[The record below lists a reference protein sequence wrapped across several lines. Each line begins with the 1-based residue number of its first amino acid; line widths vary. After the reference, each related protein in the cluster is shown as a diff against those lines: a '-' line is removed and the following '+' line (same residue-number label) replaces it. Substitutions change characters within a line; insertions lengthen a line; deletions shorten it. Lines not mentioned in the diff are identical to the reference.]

1 MDSHATNLD
10 RMKELQELLEVSERK
25 SDILTNLLKEASVEF
40 EQTLEQTRI
49 SETNFRAIFENA
61 PESIYIVDIDTHQIM
76 DCNPFTVKWLGYSRE
91 ELLAMKV
98 DDILDKATKGIPEN
112 MRKAVDDGIVHI
124 QERRFIKKNGA
135 VADAEVTG
143 TLVGFQNKQCFVA
156 LVRDIT
162 ERKQIEAL
170 SRYKELFKNVS
181 DPVFIND
188 PDGRFLEVNDV
199 ACESFG
205 YTRQTLLQMAVKDLV
220 QPAQINF
227 LSDVGK
233 RIQQGET
240 VRFELNLV
248 IKKGVEIPFE
258 FHSRKIQFKG
268 LPGVLSVARNF
279 SVRKQMEE
287 TLIKTERLSAVG
299 EMASGVAHNFNNL
312 LQMIMAGAEAA
323 KNKLEAGN
331 IRDCL
336 EAIQNIINASQRS
349 ADVVRRIK
357 DFTLVTPGGMDE
369 GSVFDLEVLVAE
381 AVELTQPM
389 WKPPSSPSKYRLD
402 LLKKGDCHIKA
413 KSSEI
418 YEVIVNLIKNALEA
432 MPQGGVL
439 TLCTCSQNDTVSLRA
454 TDTGTGIPPEYFQ
467 RIFEPFFTTKGT
479 QSSGLGL
486 SSCYG
491 IVKKNNGEIHV
502 ESQLGQGAEFVITFP
517 KSTLHHIPERE
528 TGTVAGR
535 KNPIRFLLI
544 DDEINILRAIQM
556 YFENTEV
563 DLATAQTA
571 YDGLAAI
578 EAKQFDVILCDLSMT
593 DMTGLEVGKWVL
605 DYCDRIGIPKIPFL
619 LYTGLDKHL
628 DTVKLQNS
636 GIDGLV
642 NKPTPCHDIYHII
655 KQHVNPT
662 ERRSLPTP

>member
-10 RMKELQELLEVSERK
+10 RIKELQELLEVSERK

-98 DDILDKATKGIPEN
+98 DDILEQGAKGIPEN
-112 MRKAVDDGIVHI
+112 MRKALDDGIVHI

-220 QPAQINF
+220 QPAQINI

-248 IKKGVEIPFE
+248 IKKGVAIPFE

-279 SVRKQMEE
+279 SVRKKMEE

-312 LQMIMAGAEAA
+312 LQMIMGGGEAA
-323 KNKLEAGN
+323 LAKLESGK
-331 IRDCL
+331 IRECR
-336 EAIQNIINASQRS
+336 EAIQNILNASRRG

-357 DFTLVTPGGMDE
+357 DFTLVKTEQMDQAQI
-369 GSVFDLEVLVAE
+369 FDLDELIKE
-381 AVELTQPM
+381 AVELTKTL
-389 WKPPSSPSKYRLD
+389 WSAPSVPRKYRVNYI
-402 LLKKGDCHIKA
+402 KGGKIFVQGQP
-413 KSSEI
+413 SEI
-418 YEVIVNLIKNALEA
+418 YEVMVNLIKNGLEA
-432 MPQGGVL
+432 MPHGGFL
-439 TLCTCSQNDTVSLRA
+439 TISVAHQNNHVHLTVS
-454 TDTGTGIPPEYFQ
+454 DTGHGIPEGHFQ
-467 RIFEPFFTTKGT
+467 RIFEPFFTTKGSK
-479 QSSGLGL
+479 SSGLGL

-491 IVKKNNGEIHV
+491 IVKKHQGDLHV
-502 ESQLGQGAEFVITFP
+502 KSIPGQGTSFTIILPLAQQPDV
-517 KSTLHHIPERE
+517 RE
-528 TGTVAGR
+528 QPQPV
-535 KNPIRFLLI
+535 PIKQHRLNFLVI
-544 DDEINILRAIQM
+544 DDEINILKM
-556 YFENTEV
+556 LEMFFEDTEV
-563 DLATAQTA
+563 HVVTALTA
-571 YDGLAAI
+571 EAGLSAI
-578 EAKQFDVILCDLSMT
+578 RQDDFDAILCDLSL
-593 DMTGLEVGKWVL
+593 DDINGLEFSKQVRDFCEGAGK
-605 DYCDRIGIPKIPFL
+605 PKIPFL
-619 LYTGLDKHL
+619 LYTGLEKEL
-628 DTVKLQNS
+628 DPKKLADHSVDRVVK
-636 GIDGLV
+636 
-642 NKPTPCHDIYHII
+642 KPIPCEDLLRLIQEICAPPI
-655 KQHVNPT
+655 QTRKT
-662 ERRSLPTP
+662 A

>member
-10 RMKELQELLEVSERK
+10 RIKELQELLEVSERK

-98 DDILDKATKGIPEN
+98 DDILEQGAKGIPEN
-112 MRKAVDDGIVHI
+112 MRKALDDGIVHI

-220 QPAQINF
+220 QPAQINI

-248 IKKGVEIPFE
+248 IKKGVAIPFE

-279 SVRKQMEE
+279 SVRKKMEE

-312 LQMIMAGAEAA
+312 LQMIMGGGEAA
-323 KNKLEAGN
+323 LAKLESGK
-331 IRDCL
+331 IRECR
-336 EAIQNIINASQRS
+336 EAIQNILNASRRG

-357 DFTLVTPGGMDE
+357 DFTLVKTEQMDQAQI
-369 GSVFDLEVLVAE
+369 FDLDELIKE
-381 AVELTQPM
+381 AVELTKTL
-389 WKPPSSPSKYRLD
+389 WSAPSVPRKYRVNYI
-402 LLKKGDCHIKA
+402 KGGKIFVQGQP
-413 KSSEI
+413 SEI
-418 YEVIVNLIKNALEA
+418 YEVMVNLIKNSLEA
-432 MPQGGVL
+432 MPHGGFL
-439 TLCTCSQNDTVSLRA
+439 TISVAHQNNHVHLTVS
-454 TDTGTGIPPEYFQ
+454 DTGHGIPEGHFQ
-467 RIFEPFFTTKGT
+467 RIFEPFFTTKGSK
-479 QSSGLGL
+479 SSGLGL

-491 IVKKNNGEIHV
+491 IVKKHQGDLHV
-502 ESQLGQGAEFVITFP
+502 KSIPGQGTSFTIILPLAPQPDVLEQRRPV
-517 KSTLHHIPERE
+517 
-528 TGTVAGR
+528 
-535 KNPIRFLLI
+535 PIKRHKLNFLVI
-544 DDEINILRAIQM
+544 DDEINILKMLEMFFEDTEVNVVTALTADTGLRAIRQ
-556 YFENTEV
+556 E
-563 DLATAQTA
+563 D
-571 YDGLAAI
+571 
-578 EAKQFDVILCDLSMT
+578 FDAILCDLSM
-593 DMTGLEVGKWVL
+593 DDINGLEVSKQVR
-605 DYCDRIGIPKIPFL
+605 DYCLEAGKPKIPFL
-619 LYTGLDKHL
+619 LYTGLEKEL
-628 DTVKLQNS
+628 DPKKLADNGVDRVVK
-636 GIDGLV
+636 
-642 NKPTPCHDIYHII
+642 KPIPCEDLLRLIQEICAP
-655 KQHVNPT
+655 PT
-662 ERRSLPTP
+662 QAMRTA